1 MSTRDIGGNG
11 GIGGIVTGTGHSAG
25 GIHVTNTG
33 GNVTIGDHNTVTST
47 GHGAP
52 AARDP
57 QQEELLQ
64 AIRRLR
70 ADLGGVVPTE
80 QTAVLDGELCAA
92 EEEIEST
99 GRADVGRLTR
109 VRLAL
114 TDAGTVTGILASG
127 VAVGQAAGA
136 LLGG

>member
-1 MSTRDIGGNG
+1 MAETGN
-11 GIGGIVTGTGHSAG
+11 TTANGTGDDRAAHG

-47 GHGAP
+47 VNGTP
-52 AARDP
+52 PDRDP
-57 QQEELLQ
+57 LQEELLR
-64 AIRRLR
+64 AVRRLR

-80 QTAVLDGELCAA
+80 QTAALDTELSEA
-92 EEEIEST
+92 ENEIEGT
-99 GRADVGRLTR
+99 GRADAGRLTR
-109 VRLAL
+109 LRRAL
-114 TDAGTVTGILASG
+114 TDAGAVTGILASG

>member
-1 MSTRDIGGNG
+1 M
-11 GIGGIVTGTGHSAG
+11 TGTGNTAGG

-80 QTAVLDGELCAA
+80 RTAALDGELA
-92 EEEIEST
+92 EAEDEIEST
-99 GRADVGRLTR
+99 GRADAGRLTR
-109 VRLAL
+109 VRRAL
-114 TDAGTVTGILASG
+114 TDAGAVTGILASG

>member
-1 MSTRDIGGNG
+1 M
-11 GIGGIVTGTGHSAG
+11 TGTGNTAG

-33 GNVTIGDHNTVTST
+33 GNVTIGDHNTVTT
-47 GHGAP
+47 GHGVP

-80 QTAVLDGELCAA
+80 RTAALDGELSEA

-99 GRADVGRLTR
+99 GRADAGRLTR
-109 VRLAL
+109 VRRAL